1 MKSYLTFL
9 IITLSITF
17 NVFANSL
24 SPTLEE
30 VFVTAEKKSESL
42 QDLSQAVTAL
52 GGDDLDVRQISSFVD
67 LSAIAP
73 GVNVAKN
80 EGFKTVITIRGIG
93 NEANQNAI
101 ANPSVSYHLD
111 GVYIASPFSLQ
122 TDFMDLERVEVLRG
136 PQGTLF
142 GQNST
147 GGAINVITQAPS
159 LDDSFGKFDVTLGN
173 YDLRKFR
180 TSYNQVLSDTTAI
193 RGSII
198 SNKRDGFTENLTL
211 GQDLDDANSLSGRL
225 RLLYQPSD
233 DFRAFLTAQYF
244 DEDRN
249 GAAQKGIAD
258 TTPNP
263 RELRQDELSEYALTS
278 ELYSIVLE
286 KDFDGFTFKSI
297 SSYQKDDILIRRD
310 NDRHDFNAA
319 NNDFFLNSYFDPETN
334 VQKTITQEFNLI
346 SNDPAFGVLDWVVGA
361 FYLDTEIDI
370 MIRERLD
377 LWQVD
382 GNLEPYTV
390 AAVSSEEPGTSSS
403 SEVGFISD
411 SFPERES
418 ISVYAQGTLN
428 FSESAR
434 IIAGLR
440 YTEDEVY
447 SEVTNF
453 FGRFGTDILEIES
466 DKVTGRLALEVD
478 VNDSA
483 MSYIS
488 YTRGFKPGGSNL
500 TFGREEI
507 VAPIVV
513 LPVYKEEVVD
523 AFEIGLKTDLLEG
536 RIRLNA
542 AAFLYDYEGLQYQAT
557 EAEIF
562 QGGVGNIPEA
572 EIKGFELEAM
582 AFLTDN
588 LVLDA
593 RLAWLDTEITKDHF
607 AIDNVLSD
615 DANDSLLFTT
625 CGGNLFC
632 DEIQVARYDVL
643 QNINGN
649 ELAKTPSFTSNV
661 SLNWNKEM
669 TSAMRKV
676 VLSYTYRGDFQHR
689 IFNNSITDNVPSYE
703 VFDLMVGYYS
713 FAESSPFVEFIAKNL
728 GGEDGVNARMTDVF
742 GVGATGDEL
751 IAPKQLMIRI
761 GQKF

>member
-9 IITLSITF
+9 IITLFISF
-17 NVFANSL
+17 NAFANTV

-30 VFVTAEKKSESL
+30 IFVTAEKKSESL

-52 GGDDLDVRQISSFVD
+52 SGDDLDARQISSFVD

-159 LDDSFGKFDVTLGN
+159 LDSSFGKFDITLGN

-180 TSYNQVLSDTTAI
+180 SSYNQVLSDTFAI

-198 SNKRDGFTENLTL
+198 SHERDGFSENLTL
-211 GQDLDDANSLSGRL
+211 EQDLDDADSLSGRL

-249 GAAQKGIAD
+249 GAAQKGLAD
-258 TTPNP
+258 TTTDP

-319 NNDFFLNSYFDPETN
+319 NSDFFLNSYFDPETN
-334 VQKTITQEFNLI
+334 IQKTITQEFNLI
-346 SNDPAFGVLDWVVGA
+346 SNDPVFGMLDWVVGA

-382 GNLEPYTV
+382 GDLEPYTV
-390 AAVSSEEPGTSSS
+390 AAVSSEEPGTSSG

-453 FGRFGTDILEIES
+453 FGRFGTDILEIKS

-478 VNDSA
+478 VNDST

-500 TFGREEI
+500 TFGREEV

-588 LVLDA
+588 LVIDA
-593 RLAWLDTEITKDHF
+593 RLAWLDTEITKDHL

-615 DANDSLLFTT
+615 DANDSLLFST

-643 QNINGN
+643 QNVNGN

-689 IFNNSITDNVPSYE
+689 IFNNSLTDNVPSYE
-703 VFDLMVGYYS
+703 VFDFMVGYYS
-713 FAESSPFVEFIAKNL
+713 FAENSPFVEFIAKNL

-742 GVGATGDEL
+742 GVGGY
-751 IAPKQLMIRI
+751 R
-761 GQKF
+761 G